1 MRPQRWLYTV
11 PLRLRSLF
19 RGRAV
24 ERDLDDEVRFHLETQ
39 IDRLVARGMARG
51 EARSA
56 ALRRFGGVEQKK
68 EECRDMRRVRL
79 VDELIR
85 NVRYALR
92 TFRKA
97 PAFTAV
103 ALLTLA
109 LGIGAS
115 TTIFS
120 IVDAV
125 VLRPLPFDEP
135 GRLVAVL
142 EIPNQGTAPMGG
154 QTAPQTFLDWRAQ
167 LASFEG
173 LAAFSGASFEGRDR
187 EGHPETIRATKITSN
202 FLAVVRVAPML
213 GRPFTSA
220 EEIRGRHRVAILS
233 YGFWQRRFGGDPAVV
248 GRTVAL
254 NDEPWEVVGVMPAGF
269 EYPVATSR
277 PPDVYV
283 PPGFGEKDLVRGTAL
298 NLVWTAIGRLGR
310 GVSIQQASNEVDRL
324 SIALEAQYPK
334 WHPGGGLRAH
344 CVPLQQHV
352 VGSAPSWLFMLLG
365 AVALVLLIACA
376 NVANLMLARA
386 TVRRP
391 EIAIRAALGASRGAI
406 ARALLVESVLLS
418 LGGAALGLLLAFAGV
433 RAVIPWLP
441 PGLPRA
447 ASIAID
453 LRVLATAISAALL
466 VGVGFGLVP
475 ALQLSRPNLS
485 AAVKGGGRSTAG
497 DTGSHRLHGALVV
510 SEVALAVVLV
520 VGAFLLTGSFAR
532 LMQIGA
538 GFDYTHLLFV
548 ALHRT
553 ETSGGGGGAEA
564 RDYTERM
571 LAAVSAVPGIQAGAV
586 AGPLPLSGQFVNKD
600 VTVGSRVFSGL
611 AVGIEHR
618 LVTPEYLKVLRLPLL
633 RGRHLT
639 DDDRAGTQP
648 VVVINEAAAR
658 MYWPGQEA
666 LGQRLLVEKET
677 VERFVVGII
686 GDIRSFGPEEPVRP
700 ESYIPLAQGAA
711 GGAVLVMRT
720 PGDPLKTLPAVKAAI
735 WSVNKHQRISGA
747 VFTLEQ
753 YMERLV
759 AQRRFNMTLL
769 ALFGVVGL
777 VIAAVGVF
785 GVLAY
790 QVAQRTG
797 EIAVRMALG
806 ASAIG
811 VLLMVLRRAGVLV
824 GLGMAIGTGF
834 AWYFSRLARAFLF
847 QIEPTDP
854 RVFAAALAVVACAG
868 LAAAVVPARR
878 AASVDPLVA
887 LRRE

>member
-68 EECRDMRRVRL
+68 EECRDMRHVRL
-79 VDELIR
+79 VDELIG

-142 EIPNQGTAPMGG
+142 EVANKDTAPMKG
-154 QTAPQTFLDWRAQ
+154 QTTPQTFLDWRAQ
-167 LASFEG
+167 LKAFDG
-173 LAAFSGASFEGRDR
+173 LAAFSGASFEGRDP
-187 EGHPETIRATKITSN
+187 EGHPQTIRATRITSN
-202 FLAVVRVAPML
+202 FLAVVRVAPIL

-233 YGFWQRRFGGDPAVV
+233 YGFWQRRFDGDPAVV

-254 NDEPWEVVGVMPAGF
+254 NDEPWQVVGVMPAGF
-269 EYPVATSR
+269 EYPVATAR
-277 PPDVYV
+277 PPDIYV
-283 PPGFGEKDLVRGTAL
+283 PPGFGEQDLVRGSARNFL
-298 NLVWTAIGRLGR
+298 WTVIGRLGR
-310 GVSIQQASNEVDRL
+310 GVSLEQASNEVDRL
-324 SIALEAQYPK
+324 SIALDAQYPK
-334 WHPGGGLRAH
+334 WQTGGGLRAH

-418 LGGAALGLLLAFAGV
+418 LVGAVLGLLLAWVGV

-453 LRVLATAISAALL
+453 LRVLATAVSAALV

-485 AAVKGGGRSTAG
+485 AAVKGGGRSGAG
-497 DTGSHRLHGALVV
+497 DAGSHRLHGALVV

-548 ALHRT
+548 
-553 ETSGGGGGAEA
+553 GVGGGGAEA

-720 PGDPLKTLPAVKAAI
+720 PGDPLKTLPAVRAAI
-735 WSVNKHQRISGA
+735 WSVNKHQRISGT

-769 ALFGVVGL
+769 ALFSVVGL